1 METIATQQAGLG
13 FIGWVIVFLIIGA
26 IPMIFKKDKD
36 KDNKQNTE
44 NQ

>member
-1 METIATQQAGLG
+1 METIVTQQAGLG
-13 FIGWVIVFLIIGA
+13 LIDWIIVFLIIGA

-36 KDNKQNTE
+36 KKDDQNTD